1 MTVMIL
7 LVILQGDFMKRFV
20 SGIDRGQSTFL
31 PECLDDFIDDNNPVR
46 VIDVLVEALNL
57 SELGFEGVQ
66 PAATGRSSY
75 HPAILLKL
83 YIYGY
88 QPCAVE
94 PAAGA

>member
-1 MTVMIL
+1 
-7 LVILQGDFMKRFV
+7 MKRFV

-46 VIDVLVEALNL
+46 VFDVLVEALNL

-88 QPCAVE
+88 QSCAVE